1 MGNGFLEIEDLR
13 TFVEVADTGG
23 ISSAARRLGVS
34 KSIVSRRLIRLEADL
49 GVQLLARNTHGASLT
64 EAGTT
69 FRDHAARICAEIDVA
84 RETLSPGGDL
94 RGRLRV
100 ALPLTFG
107 PTHFAPVI
115 AAMARHHPLLH
126 VHATYSDRFVDL
138 IAEGFDCAIRVGYL
152 ADSSLV
158 ARRVGPING
167 SFVASP
173 DYVRAH
179 GWPETPEELAGHQA
193 LMQGTEIW
201 QYTDGDAIRT
211 FRPQGRFKA
220 DNGAA
225 LAAAA
230 VAGLGIAW
238 LPDCITYEAIA
249 SGRLVRVMTRH
260 PPPPAA
266 AYVVRPPGLQAGRKV
281 RVLTDF
287 LIGHFESAPELWGLD
302 AAVREPGV

>member
-1 MGNGFLEIEDLR
+1 MDIEDLR
-13 TFVEVADTGG
+13 TFVEVADAGG
-23 ISSAARRLGVS
+23 VSSAARRLGVS
-34 KSIVSRRLIRLEADL
+34 KSIVSRSLIRLEADL

-69 FRDHAARICAEIDVA
+69 FRDYAARVCAEIDLA
-84 RETLSPGGDL
+84 RETVSPGGDL

-152 ADSSLV
+152 ADSNLV
-158 ARRVGPING
+158 ARRVGPIHG

-193 LMQGTEIW
+193 LMQGTETW
-201 QYTDGDAIRT
+201 QYTDGDEIRT

-220 DNGAA
+220 DNGVA

-230 VAGLGIAW
+230 AAGLGIAW
-238 LPDCITYEAIA
+238 VPDCITYEDVA

-266 AYVVRPPGLQAGRKV
+266 TYVVRPPGLHAARKV
-281 RVLTDF
+281 RVLIDL
-287 LIGHFESAPELWGLD
+287 LIEHFKSAPELWGLD
-302 AAVREPGV
+302 AAVRRPDV